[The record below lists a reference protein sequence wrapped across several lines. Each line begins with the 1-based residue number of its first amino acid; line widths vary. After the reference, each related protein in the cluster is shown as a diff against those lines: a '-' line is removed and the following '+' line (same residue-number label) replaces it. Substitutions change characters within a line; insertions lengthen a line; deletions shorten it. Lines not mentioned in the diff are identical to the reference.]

1 MNIFILHTD
10 IQQNVQQYVDKH
22 VVKMP
27 LESAQMLCTVANELC
42 GKQVAPYKSTHIN
55 HPCTIWARQSKQ
67 NFEYLFA
74 LMVAIDIERQYR
86 FNSAENHLSVTKLIQ
101 ANILQYADMLP
112 NSGLTD
118 FAQCMPEPYKVAG
131 DAVSAY
137 RNYYNCEKRNLF
149 KWTKRNTPDWIV

>member
-1 MNIFILHTD
+1 MNIFILHTN
-10 IQQNVQQYVDKH
+10 IQQNVQYYADKH
-22 VVKMP
+22 IVKMP

-42 GKQVAPYKSTHIN
+42 GMQVAPYKSTHVN

-74 LMVAIDIERQYR
+74 LMVAIDIERKYR
-86 FNSAENHLSVTKLIQ
+86 FNSTENHLSVTKLIQ

-112 NSGLTD
+112 NIGLTD
-118 FAQCMPEPYKVAG
+118 FAQCMPEQYKVAN

-137 RNYYNCEKRNLF
+137 RNYYNGEKRSLF
-149 KWTKRNTPDWIV
+149 KWTKRNTPDWII

>member
-1 MNIFILHTD
+1 MNIFILHTN

-86 FNSAENHLSVTKLIQ
+86 FNSTENHLSVTKLIQ

-112 NSGLTD
+112 NIGLTD
-118 FAQCMPEPYKVAG
+118 FAQCMPEQYKVAN

-137 RNYYNCEKRNLF
+137 RNYYNGEKRNLF
-149 KWTKRNTPDWIV
+149 KWTKRNAPDWIV

>member
-27 LESAQMLCTVANELC
+27 LESAQMLCTVANELY

-86 FNSAENHLSVTKLIQ
+86 FNSTENHLSVTKLIQ

-112 NSGLTD
+112 NIGLTD
-118 FAQCMPEPYKVAG
+118 FAQCMPEQYKVAN
-131 DAVSAY
+131 DTVSAY
-137 RNYYNCEKRNLF
+137 RNYYNGGKRNLF